1 MGHKGMPRM
10 IRAIFSNKNKM
21 LPAAIVSIGIAAA
34 TDSGNVALAQSMAS
48 ATDTSVCQRHV
59 QSAERAQ
66 RIPQGLLAAISLVES
81 GRGLGPNGS
90 LVAWPWTINAA
101 GEGQYFDTK
110 EEALAA
116 TRQLIEDGLRSID
129 VGCMQV
135 NLRYHP
141 DAFASLEEA
150 FDPSR
155 NVAYAATYLRQLHRL
170 QGSWPKAVE
179 RYHSSEDGRR
189 AEYRDKVLT
198 TWRDDARQLIMNAV
212 LAEDTD
218 TPYHRAIKDFA
229 AGRYDAALK
238 KYQDI
243 LAENGKD
250 RLALLGIAMSSER
263 LGRGAEAQAAYDRFL
278 IIEPTN
284 PSILSR
290 VLESAAGMEP
300 SQAIA
305 RLENLVNNGVQAAS
319 LLATVS
325 DLKSAVGQTETAL
338 GYMNAAIER
347 APDTAIYH
355 LNAGILSDRLRR
367 SREALGHYSEFIR
380 LFEQQPIFLETSV
393 DGVRE
398 RARFLRA
405 QL

>member
-1 MGHKGMPRM
+1 M
-10 IRAIFSNKNKM
+10 IRPGLSKKNRM
-21 LPAAIVSIGIAAA
+21 LLPILAFTAMVTDSVHEQDAAA
-34 TDSGNVALAQSMAS
+34 QGMTS
-48 ATDTSVCQRHV
+48 AADAAVCQRYI
-59 QSAERAQ
+59 QAAEREQ

-81 GRGLGPNGS
+81 GRGAGPNGS

-101 GEGQYFDTK
+101 GQGQYFDTK
-110 EEALAA
+110 DEALTE

-129 VGCMQV
+129 VGCMQI

-141 DAFASLEEA
+141 DAFGTLEQA
-150 FDPSR
+150 FDPAR
-155 NVAYAATYLRQLHRL
+155 NVAYAASYLRQLHRL

-229 AGRYDAALK
+229 AGRYEEALK

-243 LAENGKD
+243 LAENSKD
-250 RLALLGIAMSSER
+250 RLALLGIAMTSER
-263 LGRGAEAQAAYDRFL
+263 LGRTPEAEAAYDRFL
-278 IIEPTN
+278 VIEPTN
-284 PSILSR
+284 QSITSR
-290 VLESAAGMEP
+290 VLENAASMEPGQALTRLESLVSQGVQSAA
-300 SQAIA
+300 I
-305 RLENLVNNGVQAAS
+305 
-319 LLATVS
+319 LATVS
-325 DLKSAVGQTETAL
+325 DLKGAMGQTEQAL
-338 GYMNAAIER
+338 GYMTAAIER

-355 LNAGILSDRLRR
+355 LNAGILSDRLQR
-367 SREALGHYSEFIR
+367 SRDALGYYSEFIR
-380 LFEQQPIFLETSV
+380 LFERQPIFLDTSV